1 MSCFKKHAGD
11 PTCSYSW
18 RTPSGSACCDIRP
31 CCCVVVAWWERRMRL
46 RGRWRGW
53 RKPSWWLLG
62 VPFLRWVGA
71 AKRWEVKWCLLPN
84 LPRLLYPLK
93 KSPRSGLLF
102 FNVTESYMCSIP
114 NLIIADFFGRH
125 GKCQSSISFLSFSPQ
140 YIFKHQDGMIHFRSF
155 FTPVPI

>member
-1 MSCFKKHAGD
+1 MVWNYHLIANSKIPFSALKFKPILGQNGCILAKNILFKKHAGN
-11 PTCSYSW
+11 PTCCCSW
-18 RTPSGSACCDIRP
+18 RTPSGCSSGCCSVCCSPCCDIRP

-93 KSPRSGLLF
+93 KKVLALAYCFLMSLSRICVAS
-102 FNVTESYMCSIP
+102 
-114 NLIIADFFGRH
+114 LIW
-125 GKCQSSISFLSFSPQ
+125 
-140 YIFKHQDGMIHFRSF
+140 
-155 FTPVPI
+155 